1 MESAEIAVG
10 GSVKSRVRRTSRV
23 VGKPAP
29 MKGDERVR
37 QIEHVAA
44 ELFFRCGYQA
54 TSLRDIAEAVGIRPA
69 SLYHHFPSK
78 QDLLFAVLNRTVDD
92 LIDRGEQAL
101 MTESDAPEQLRCIVR
116 EFILYV
122 AERPREGMV
131 GDIEI
136 EHLDDGNRAILLSK
150 RDRYQRIVEQVV
162 TAGNEQGV
170 FSVTDVKLAVFA
182 ILGMC
187 NHVTMWFRPG
197 RARTAADIAKVYGEL
212 ALRLVGHQAAASSP
226 GPSSSTSAS
235 TG

>member
-1 MESAEIAVG
+1 MESTDIAASDPVR
-10 GSVKSRVRRTSRV
+10 SRVARPSRVRDKT
-23 VGKPAP
+23 AQ
-29 MKGDERVR
+29 MKGDDRVR
-37 QIEHVAA
+37 QIEHAAA

-78 QDLLFAVLNRTVDD
+78 QALLFAVLNRTVDD
-92 LIDRGEQAL
+92 LIDRGEHAL
-101 MTESDAPEQLRCIVR
+101 MTETDPPAQLRCIVR

-136 EHLDDGNRAILLSK
+136 EHLDEGNRAILLSK

-162 TAGNEQGV
+162 AAGNEQGIFAV
-170 FSVTDVKLAVFA
+170 GDVKLAVFA

-187 NHVTMWFRPG
+187 NHVTIWFRPG
-197 RARTAADIAKVYGEL
+197 RRRTAADIAQEYGDL
-212 ALRLVGHQAAASSP
+212 ALRLVAYQPAG
-226 GPSSSTSAS
+226 AS
-235 TG
+235 TTAPRAATRTG